1 MHVNAPLYQTTDISQ
16 EPVQAQTGVVPQQ
29 RRSLHSRVAENILI
43 LIEPGS
49 RATATSASREPQH
62 RALTHPHSL
71 AATFRSLDI
80 LGPGLGILT
89 ESVLV
94 TRGLSQSLS
103 PSGELCVRGNPGTRG
118 PVLWSR
124 STPPLVYAGKK
135 DNRHSNPSLG
145 SWSQAPSCILQ
156 ASWTPPRRWAQPQLR
171 LIRLGPGKGRRSTVA
186 VRGRHSRTV
195 CSGGGVAPAVGI
207 PWPCTL
213 TPRSPLNWGLHPS
226 PQLRHRC
233 SLFAG
238 GRVGEGEKGQ
248 GTWRPPP
255 GQPCHP
261 PFESS
266 APAS

>member
-43 LIEPGS
+43 LIELGS

-80 LGPGLGILT
+80 PGPGLGILT

-124 STPPLVYAGKK
+124 STLHWYTLARRIIGTLTPLWGVGAKPRAAFY
-135 DNRHSNPSLG
+135 
-145 SWSQAPSCILQ
+145 Q